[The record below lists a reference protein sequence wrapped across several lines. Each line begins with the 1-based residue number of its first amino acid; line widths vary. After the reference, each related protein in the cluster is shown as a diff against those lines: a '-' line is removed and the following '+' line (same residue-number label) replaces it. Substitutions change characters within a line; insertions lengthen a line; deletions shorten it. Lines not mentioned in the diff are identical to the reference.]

1 MSLKEGERMRR
12 IDPTCRQ
19 NIIDMTRNTPT
30 PQQPDKFWASQENKW
45 NSQTLILD
53 TACNGDYVNATV
65 IASYVVSDD
74 EVLPAKVNGGA

>member
-19 NIIDMTRNTPT
+19 NIIDMTRSTPI
-30 PQQPDKFWASQENKW
+30 PQQPDKLWACQENKW
-45 NSQTLILD
+45 NSQMLIRD
-53 TACNGDYVNATV
+53 IACNGDDVSATI